1 MLQLRDTRYNDIR
14 LIFKEANHSY
24 TDTLGNSYKSVTTLL
39 HEYQP
44 SFNKSYWLKRKLKN
58 LVSLK
63 VNLPNNGM
71 LLKMRLVI
79 EEQKLIII

>member
-44 SFNKSYWLKRKLKN
+44 SFNKSYWLKRE
-58 LVSLK
+58 S
-63 VNLPNNGM
+63 
-71 LLKMRLVI
+71 
-79 EEQKLIII
+79 